1 MFVTEKGS
9 AACVSALLYTLLG
22 TRATRVKGLVNIIV
36 REMLKYGKENP
47 FGPSL
52 EKMFLIIIAPENVS
66 NVSNIIAP
74 ENIFQEN
81 NF

>member
-52 EKMFLIIIAPENVS
+52 VSPLLVLKIIKN
-66 NVSNIIAP
+66 
-74 ENIFQEN
+74 
-81 NF
+81 